1 MRVQIHAARSWPC
14 TREHTQRRMR
24 GLIDTHRARL
34 WPCMWGHSHAAAH
47 MPRHSTAVHMWTHM
61 WAHAALTMQGH
72 KRAHTH
78 VHART
83 RAHGGGCRHTPPSKC
98 HRAARPRAE
107 HPPAV
112 TSPRG
117 RDPKQA
123 ACPQLPGAPGGQGV
137 GGGEATAVPG
147 EPAAG
152 ACGQASLARRGC
164 VTRALTHRYLW
175 VLPLY
180 IAPRTP
186 HLLAQ
191 RGGWWRRGG
200 DTHAPGYVPPAPP
213 GPRGQV
219 APRQP
224 RKSQRWPEGVRRWWH
239 RATWQGPG
247 WQGQHGRHEGSS
259 RSL

>member
-1 MRVQIHAARSWPC
+1 MSSSPERPVPSTGRWRKPHCNRRAGSRAGEGAFLGCLGAESPPATVATHTRRDRPQPHTQSSKTRRGARNVATRVGTCTCSDMRVQIHAARSWPC
-14 TREHTQRRMR
+14 TREHAQRRMR

-78 VHART
+78 IHAHT
-83 RAHGGGCRHTPPSKC
+83 RAHGGRCRHTPPSKC

-137 GGGEATAVPG
+137 GGGRLPRSPG
-147 EPAAG
+147 SRLRGRAAKRRLLAG
-152 ACGQASLARRGC
+152 AASPAR
-164 VTRALTHRYLW
+164 
-175 VLPLY
+175 
-180 IAPRTP
+180 
-186 HLLAQ
+186 
-191 RGGWWRRGG
+191 
-200 DTHAPGYVPPAPP
+200 
-213 GPRGQV
+213 
-219 APRQP
+219 
-224 RKSQRWPEGVRRWWH
+224 
-239 RATWQGPG
+239 
-247 WQGQHGRHEGSS
+247 
-259 RSL
+259 